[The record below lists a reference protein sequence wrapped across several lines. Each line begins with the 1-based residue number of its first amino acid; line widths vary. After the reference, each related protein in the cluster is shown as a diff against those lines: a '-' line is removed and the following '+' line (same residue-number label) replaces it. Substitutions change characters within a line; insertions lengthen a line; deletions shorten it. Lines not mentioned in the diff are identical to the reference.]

1 MKFFAPVVVLAYFL
15 GASAAPAAARHMI
28 YPRFTHTHVT
38 KAYLYVDA
46 AERIME
52 DIRLGSQGAHGARA
66 INGRS
71 LQSPSTSETLTVRR
85 ALARPARLSAHAW
98 RSLPRPKPFFGN
110 VAAPRGNRFVR
121 MPLGARHTISASPA
135 TPAPTA
141 NQIIIQEIG
150 MGRYDDQDCT
160 LYPYVFTFYYD
171 ATTGVLSSEAAI
183 LATPVQSSA
192 ANLPRSMSAC

>member
-1 MKFFAPVVVLAYFL
+1 MKFFAPVVVLAYFI

-52 DIRLGSQGAHGARA
+52 DIRVGSQGAHGARA
-66 INGRS
+66 LNGRS
-71 LQSPSTSETLTVRR
+71 LQSLSTSETLTVRR
-85 ALARPARLSAHAW
+85 ALAQPARLSARTW

-110 VAAPRGNRFVR
+110 IAVPRRNGRIR
-121 MPLGARHTISASPA
+121 TPQGTRRTLGAPPA
-135 TPAPTA
+135 TPTPTA

-160 LYPYVFTFYYD
+160 LYPYVFTLYYD
-171 ATTGVLSSEAAI
+171 ATTGALSSETAA
-183 LATPVQSSA
+183 LATPAQSSA
-192 ANLPRSMSAC
+192 ASLPRSINAC